1 MAVIRQTGNLGV
13 RTTGVRETYADLY
26 TNFDKH
32 PDKLDLLRYIN
43 EESVKRSIKNILQTS
58 RGERFFN
65 PTFGSNIR
73 ALLFEKVS
81 SVTESLLREYIET
94 SISNFEPRAKLIEVI
109 VSGMPDE
116 NAYDVS
122 VIFSTIN
129 TTEPITLNLILN
141 RVR

>member
-13 RTTGVRETYADLY
+13 RTTGVRETYSDIY

-32 PDKLDLLRYIN
+32 PDKLDLIRHVN
-43 EESVKRSIKNILQTS
+43 EESVKRSIKNILQTN

-65 PTFGSNIR
+65 PSFGSNIR
-73 ALLFEKVS
+73 SLLFENVS

-94 SISNFEPRAKLIEVI
+94 AISNFEPRAKLIEVI

-116 NAYDVS
+116 NAYNVS

>member
-1 MAVIRQTGNLGV
+1 MAIVIRKTNTTPQTSKPII
-13 RTTGVRETYADLY
+13 YSDFFS
-26 TNFDKH
+26 NFDLQTVK
-32 PDKLDLLRYIN
+32 KDLLTYKN
-43 EESVKRSIKNILQTS
+43 EDSVKRSIRNILLTDK
-58 RGERFFN
+58 GERFFN

-73 ALLFEKVS
+73 ALLFENVS

>member
-1 MAVIRQTGNLGV
+1 MAVIRQTSNLGV
-13 RTTGVRETYADLY
+13 RTTSVRETYSDIY
-26 TNFDKH
+26 TNFDIH
-32 PDKLDLLRYIN
+32 PDKLDLIRHVN
-43 EESVKRSIKNILQTS
+43 EESVKRSIKNILQTN

-65 PTFGSNIR
+65 PSFGSNIR
-73 ALLFEKVS
+73 ALLFENVS

-94 SISNFEPRAKLIEVI
+94 AISNFEPRAKLIEVI
-109 VSGMPDE
+109 VSGLPDE
-116 NAYDVS
+116 NAYNVS